1 MSIVES
7 LPTYGV
13 HYYAVKVCATK
24 KGYLLNYTD
33 FGEVGGE
40 GKITVLLSEYNAL
53 LLKSCF
59 ISCGR
64 INLFQQCSEC
74 LVNTAPKRK
83 MLFFKIKL
91 TKSFGCAR
99 EVRLEIFRTHTVAS
113 SGENSEPAP
122 KEQARHFAGKVSASL
137 LVVVP
142 GDWVFPSLQMNEQ
155 LTRVSHDLQTAT
167 TFI

>member
-1 MSIVES
+1 MFSYVLFFSYMSIVES

-33 FGEVGGE
+33 FGEEGGE
-40 GKITVLLSEYNAL
+40 GKITVLLSEYNTL

-59 ISCGR
+59 ISSGR

-83 MLFFKIKL
+83 VLFFKIKL
-91 TKSFGCAR
+91 TKSSGCSRDVQATYR
-99 EVRLEIFRTHTVAS
+99 GKLWWSQWASTKGTSQAFCWRSQCFTPFCSSRRLDFS
-113 SGENSEPAP
+113 
-122 KEQARHFAGKVSASL
+122 
-137 LVVVP
+137 
-142 GDWVFPSLQMNEQ
+142 
-155 LTRVSHDLQTAT
+155 
-167 TFI
+167 